1 MNYMT
6 IEKCSVV
13 NGTGIR
19 TVLFVSGCTHNCNG
33 CHNKIAMNFKAG
45 QPFGVAA
52 MQELLGSLDNDYV
65 SGLTISGGDPLHP
78 KNVATVADVVGL
90 VVTKHPSK
98 TIWVYTGYTLEE
110 LHERNDILVNYV
122 LNNIDV
128 LVDGRFVEELKDPTL
143 EFRGSSN
150 QRILKRGVDF

>member
-6 IEKCSVV
+6 VEKCSVV

-19 TVLFVSGCTHNCNG
+19 TVLFVSGCTHNCPG

-45 QPFGVAA
+45 QPFGVAT
-52 MQELLGSLDNDYV
+52 MQELLDSLDNNYV
-65 SGLTISGGDPLHP
+65 DGLTISGGDPLHP
-78 KNVATVADVVGL
+78 KNVATVAEVVGL
-90 VVTKHPSK
+90 VVTKHPAK

-110 LHERNDILVNYV
+110 LRERDDILVNYI
-122 LNNIDV
+122 LNNIAV
-128 LVDGRFVEELKDPTL
+128 LVDGRFVESLKDPTL